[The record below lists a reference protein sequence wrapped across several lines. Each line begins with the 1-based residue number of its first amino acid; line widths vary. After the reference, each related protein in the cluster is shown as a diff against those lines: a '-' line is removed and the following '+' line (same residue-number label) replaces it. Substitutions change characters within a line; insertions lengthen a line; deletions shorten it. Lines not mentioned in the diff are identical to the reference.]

1 MAANIQLDEGT
12 SGKYAETE
20 EVSSGVHRQ
29 TLKIA
34 GVSACR
40 LVSGG
45 TISQNITCT
54 ASNTD
59 YTITTALNA
68 ATKYVVIYCTY
79 ACIVAMGAAT
89 SSTNGVYIGA
99 GIPSV
104 FPVTYTG
111 VAATDRVHVQCGTAG
126 AVVRVTEMHD

>member
-1 MAANIQLDEGT
+1 MAAHIQLDEGT

-20 EVSSGVHRQ
+20 EVSAGIHRQ

-40 LVSGG
+40 LVPGG

-54 ASNTD
+54 VSNTD

-68 ATKYVVIYCTY
+68 ATKYVVVYCTY

-89 SSTNGVYIGA
+89 SSTNGVAVAA

-111 VAATDRVHVQCGTAG
+111 VSTTDRLHVQSGNAG